1 MAPTKGSG
9 FAFLLQSAH
18 PSFVHASSISGISA
32 SSDGYHSK
40 TQNGDQKCKKH
51 IYLKRY

>member
-40 TQNGDQKCKKH
+40 TQKEIKNAKS
-51 IYLKRY
+51 ILI